1 MAFEPGMREV
11 GRIIGLKQVSR
22 RKLWAIAMLAVLVI
36 AVGIAVAWYYGV
48 LPGIPYTGAA
58 TLTIFAKPAPGLGV
72 TADKYLGPCEYYV
85 LDPTDNSTIAS
96 GSITADDDWQVEVD
110 IEAGHPG
117 YVWLAVL
124 PPNNTY
130 YLWEKLGDESTI
142 IDERTYFKVPITE
155 KKVSV
160 NAYFVK
166 VGDIGLVSKGD
177 LSFTSTIFTT
187 NVIYNMTP
195 QAALYNLTLMVSF
208 NVSGLKIDSVTLN
221 GTTVSFKHVDSDK
234 DDVIDAN
241 EKVYIWLS
249 GQDFVI
255 NKKSTNVTYVIAITF
270 SNATINVNETIA
282 ASMTFFAYK
291 FNIERPFDFDKMT
304 KMTLVTATAYYT
316 KTS

>member
-11 GRIIGLKQVSR
+11 GRIIGLKQVDR
-22 RKLWAIAMLAVLVI
+22 RKLWAIVMLAVLVI

-155 KKVSV
+155 KEVSV
-160 NAYFVK
+160 TAYFVK

-177 LSFTSTIFTT
+177 LSFTSSIFTT

-208 NVSGLKIDSVTLN
+208 NVSGLKIDSITLN
-221 GTTVSFKHVDSDK
+221 GTTVSFKHVDSDR

-270 SNATINVNETIA
+270 SNATIDVNETIA

-304 KMTLVTATAYYT
+304 KITLVTATAYYT

>member
-11 GRIIGLKQVSR
+11 GRIIGLKQVDR
-22 RKLWAIAMLAVLVI
+22 RKLWAIVMLAVLVI

-177 LSFTSTIFTT
+177 LSFTSSIFTT

-208 NVSGLKIDSVTLN
+208 NVSGLKIDSITLN
-221 GTTVSFKHVDSDK
+221 GTTVSFKHVDSDR

-270 SNATINVNETIA
+270 SNATIDVNETIA

-304 KMTLVTATAYYT
+304 KITLVTATAYYT

>member
-11 GRIIGLKQVSR
+11 GRVIGFKQVDR
-22 RKLWAIAMLAVLVI
+22 RKLWAIAILAVLVI
-36 AVGIAVAWYYGV
+36 GVALAVAWYYGV

-117 YVWLAVL
+117 YVWVTVI

-130 YLWEKLGDESTI
+130 YLWEKLGDESVV

-177 LSFTSTIFTT
+177 LSFTSSMFTT
-187 NVIYNMTP
+187 NVIYNLTP
-195 QAALYNLTLMVSF
+195 RAALYNLTLMVSF

-291 FNIERPFDFDKMT
+291 FNIERPFDFDKMI
-304 KMTLVTATAYYT
+304 KITLVTATAYYT

>member
-11 GRIIGLKQVSR
+11 GRVIGLKQVDR
-22 RKLWAIAMLAVLVI
+22 RKLWAIVMLAVLVI

-58 TLTIFAKPAPGLGV
+58 TLKIFAKPAPGLGV
-72 TADKYLGPCEYYV
+72 TADEYLGPCEYYV
-85 LDPTDNSTIAS
+85 LDPKDNSTIAS
-96 GSITADDDWQVEVD
+96 GSITSDDDWQVEVD

-130 YLWEKLGDESTI
+130 YLWEKLGDESI
-142 IDERTYFKVPITE
+142 VIDERTYFKVPITE
-155 KKVSV
+155 KEVSV

-166 VGDIGLVSKGD
+166 VGDIGIVSTGD
-177 LSFTSTIFTT
+177 VTFSATIFTS
-187 NVIYNMTP
+187 NIIYNMTP
-195 QAALYNLTLMVSF
+195 QAALYNLTLMISF
-208 NVSGLKIDSVTLN
+208 NVSGLKIDSITLN
-221 GTTVSFKHVDSDK
+221 GTTVNFKHVDSDK

-241 EKVYIWLS
+241 EKVYVWLS

-255 NKKSTNVTYVIAITF
+255 NKKSTNVTYVVAITY
-270 SNATINVNETIA
+270 SNATISSGQKIA

-291 FNIERPFDFDKMT
+291 FNVERPFDFDKMT
-304 KMTLVTATAYYT
+304 KMTLLTATAYYT
-316 KTS
+316 KS